1 MWSMYIIL
9 FIYVIYIIL
18 FTFLISIILFTFGND
33 GETDSDVQCLQ

>member
-1 MWSMYIIL
+1 MYIIL